1 MFVTIKYGAEEE
13 KLVNPNC
20 LSAVLLNHI
29 RKTCGYEN
37 VVENLDLASESGEVM
52 DLASKPKEYAKKFLE
67 SRATYILVKV
77 MGDETDESS
86 PSYIPLLD
94 NAADK
99 IKFSVT
105 NPTFRQRAKAKGGKE
120 PTVKEQKE
128 EQAPPKI
135 NKMVNGKPEGTT
147 ATVTEKKAATTTQKT
162 KGK

>member
-13 KLVNPNC
+13 KIVNPNC

-67 SRATYILVKV
+67 ARSTYILVKV
-77 MGDETDESS
+77 IG
-86 PSYIPLLD
+86 
-94 NAADK
+94 
-99 IKFSVT
+99 VT

-128 EQAPPKI
+128 EQAVPKV
-135 NKMVNGKPEGTT
+135 NKTVNGKPEGAA
-147 ATVTEKKAATTTQKT
+147 ATVTEKKANTTTQKT